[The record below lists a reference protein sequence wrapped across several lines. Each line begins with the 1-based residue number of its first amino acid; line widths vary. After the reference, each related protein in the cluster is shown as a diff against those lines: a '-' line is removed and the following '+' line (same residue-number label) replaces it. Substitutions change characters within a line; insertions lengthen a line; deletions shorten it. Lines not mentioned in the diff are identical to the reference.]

1 MMDQGQTLSC
11 RLSKHSH
18 GARRPVRPDWCMTIQ
33 YMIMGREA
41 IMLQH
46 FIWPSHE
53 KYATTRYIGI
63 DLHTNNFTACI
74 LQENE
79 A

>member
-1 MMDQGQTLSC
+1 
-11 RLSKHSH
+11 
-18 GARRPVRPDWCMTIQ
+18 MTIQ
-33 YMIMGREA
+33 YMIMEREA
-41 IMLQH
+41 ILLQH